1 MSSDKSQA
9 AQRQLCPAGRDKRV
23 LSMGDTSKSLERLA
37 NACAS
42 ELKPSL
48 LEFFTTSV
56 AKYANLETCAESF
69 CNFLR
74 DKKLREKDLKQNKR
88 HKCKG

>member
-23 LSMGDTSKSLERLA
+23 LSMGDTSKEQERLV
-37 NACAS
+37 
-42 ELKPSL
+42 E
-48 LEFFTTSV
+48 T
-56 AKYANLETCAESF
+56 YAGRF

-74 DKKLREKDLKQNKR
+74 NKKLRENDYK
-88 HKCKG
+88 